1 MRRNRQ
7 INVARALALAGAF
20 NFLISAAKACLLP
33 FLTLYLRH
41 LGLSPTETGLV
52 MGTKHFIALVWSPIT
67 GLLSKHYDKRRV
79 LINSC
84 LVASAVVSLVI
95 PFIPPADVH
104 KLDCNDHIS
113 VISPTQS
120 SMDTRKTEAH
130 LMTYSNLKITNPTF
144 ASVEMPNGSQE
155 VYHLSL
161 SSNGNQSLSIVTTI
175 QAMKEKRSIVG
186 LQNNSNKKSKL
197 SDSTE
202 SSFDFISSLK
212 VMDIQH
218 QLFFLILIII
228 SVFTATVAPLE
239 WTADDG
245 LYEYL
250 DFADASDRYSSS
262 KTWSLIGATFGVGGA
277 GILVSQLSCLIA
289 AETPRSV
296 VHFVCFSVIALVTIP
311 VASFLPFYLN
321 RKRTRPNGLVKGLQL
336 VRGSIRALLC
346 AITILLVGMVISAVE
361 NFLLWEMQDNGSN
374 ELHMGLSLAFGL
386 ISQAAFPFCGVK
398 ISKFL
403 SSGRLLTLSAAI
415 VAVQSFYFSFLWGP
429 WAVLP
434 AQILNTLSF
443 GGLWW
448 AVQVQCDDIAILG
461 TERSVTRVYNALC
474 LDLGRTLGSIIGGL
488 SVQKFGI
495 AWMFRGAAVVLII
508 WCIILPLLQ
517 MKAPRQRRIN
527 YSRLLAADA
536 SEASESESEQE
547 RDWLDKAMQDDK
559 CNYNNGRRMH
569 H

>member
-7 INVARALALAGAF
+7 INVSRALALAGAF

-52 MGTKHFIALVWSPIT
+52 MGTKHLIALVWSPIS
-67 GLLSKHYDKRRV
+67 GLLSKYYDKRRV

-84 LVASAVVSLVI
+84 LMASAIVSLVI

-104 KLDCNDHIS
+104 KLSCNDNIS
-113 VISPTQS
+113 LIIPTQS
-120 SMDTRKTEAH
+120 SRDTRQTQANFITQVH
-130 LMTYSNLKITNPTF
+130 LNNANPTT
-144 ASVEMPNGSQE
+144 ASVELSYGAQE
-155 VYHLSL
+155 Y
-161 SSNGNQSLSIVTTI
+161 NQSLSSDGNQKGFIVTRI
-175 QAMKEKRSIVG
+175 QTVRQKRSNVVY
-186 LQNNSNKKSKL
+186 QNSLNKKPVL
-197 SDSTE
+197 TDSTE
-202 SSFDFISSLK
+202 SSFDFLTSLK
-212 VMDIQH
+212 IMDIKH
-218 QLFFLILIII
+218 QLFFLILIIVSI
-228 SVFTATVAPLE
+228 LTATLAPLE

-262 KTWSLIGATFGVGGA
+262 KTWSLIGAAFGVGAA
-277 GILVSQLSCLIA
+277 GILVSQLTCLIA
-289 AETPRSV
+289 TETPRSV
-296 VHFVCFSVIALVTIP
+296 VHFVCYAVTALGTIP
-311 VASFLPFYLN
+311 VASLLPFYLN

-346 AITILLVGMVISAVE
+346 AITVLLAGMVISTVE
-361 NFLLWEMQDNGSN
+361 NFLLWEMQDNGST
-374 ELHMGLSLAFGL
+374 ELHMGLSLALGL
-386 ISQAAFPFCGVK
+386 ISQAAFPFFLVRM
-398 ISKFL
+398 SKML
-403 SSGRLLTLSAAI
+403 SSGSLLALGAAI
-415 VAVQSFYFSFLWGP
+415 MAVQCFYFSFLWGP

-448 AVQVQCDDIAILG
+448 AVQVQCDDIAIPG
-461 TERSVTRVYNALC
+461 TERSVSRVYNALC
-474 LDLGRTLGSIIGGL
+474 LDLGRALGSIIGGL
-488 SVQKFGI
+488 AVQKFGI
-495 AWMFRGAAVVLII
+495 AWMFRGTAVGLII
-508 WCIILPLLQ
+508 WCIVLPLLQ
-517 MKAPRQRRIN
+517 VKAPRQRRIN

-547 RDWLDKAMQDDK
+547 RDWLDKAMQDNK
-559 CNYNNGRRMH
+559 SNNNSGRRMH